1 MGRRTTPATPHHV
14 CGELTKKNCPCKN
27 RVPFEG
33 VKCRFHTDKTQGF
46 ECAICLEKGGH
57 GEGYRLRCGHTY
69 HEACLHKWLST
80 CSRPT
85 CPTCR
90 RPVKDAKTM
99 AWVEEYSTEEEEW
112 LPEEVVDE
120 DIPMRVQ
127 RTRARRRQ
135 AALQANQSILEQI
148 LRILMPA

>member
-1 MGRRTTPATPHHV
+1 MGRRRASSTSYHT
-14 CGELTKKNCPCKN
+14 CGELTKKNCPCRI

-46 ECAICLEKGGH
+46 ECAICLEAGTNE
-57 GEGYRLRCGHTY
+57 EGYRLRCGHTY
-69 HEACLHKWLST
+69 HEACLHRWLSA
-80 CSRPT
+80 CLT
-85 CPTCR
+85 CPSCR

-99 AWVEEYSTEEEEW
+99 AWFDEFCTEEEEW
-112 LPEEVVDE
+112 LPEEEVLND
-120 DIPMRVQ
+120 DLPMRVQ

-148 LRILMPA
+148 LSILMPA